1 MHEPEPTVSSFR
13 SGWRGVRLE
22 AAALA
27 CITAFGVSAAWAQP
41 ARYEIDPEHFSIGFR
56 ALHVGYADVIGM
68 FLKARGEFVYDETTR
83 QLSSGRV
90 VVDAASVFS
99 NHERRDDHLRKGDF
113 LNVRAHPE
121 VVFEAGAYRPESESA
136 GKLDGMLTLLGQT
149 RPVTLDVRIN
159 KAAPYPFGHGLHTLG
174 ISATTTLKRSEW
186 GMTYALKGD
195 LVGDEVRMNFE
206 FEAIRR

>member
-1 MHEPEPTVSSFR
+1 MSEPDPSAFPIRQCLHT
-13 SGWRGVRLE
+13 WRAR
-22 AAALA
+22 AAAVA
-27 CITAFGVSAAWAQP
+27 CAGMLGVSAVWAEP
-41 ARYEIDPEHFSIGFR
+41 ARYEIDPEHFAISFR
-56 ALHVGYADVIGM
+56 ALHVGYADVIGL
-68 FLKARGEFVYDETTR
+68 FLKARGEFVYDEATR
-83 QLSSGRV
+83 SLSSGRV

-99 NHERRDDHLRKGDF
+99 NHERRDEHLRKGDF

-121 VVFEAGAYRPESESA
+121 VVFEAGRYRPEGESG

-149 RPVTLDVRIN
+149 HPVTLDVRLN

-174 ISATTTLKRSEW
+174 ISATTTLKRSTW

-195 LVGDEVRMNFE
+195 LVGDAVRLDFE